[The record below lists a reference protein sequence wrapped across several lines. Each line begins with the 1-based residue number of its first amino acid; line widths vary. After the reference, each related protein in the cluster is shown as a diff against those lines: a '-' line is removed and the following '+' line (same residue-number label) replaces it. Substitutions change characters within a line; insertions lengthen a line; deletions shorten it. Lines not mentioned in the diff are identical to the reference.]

1 MTSSDE
7 MLKESVS
14 ALMDNQASELELRR
28 ILKQLPEDPELAATW
43 RRYQLASHL
52 LHRSET
58 ALLHVDLSSAISR
71 AIETEAAHSVAHQ
84 KLAAPWLRWATKSA
98 VAASVALAVLIG
110 AQQFSAGPAAPL
122 AVAPNAVPAVEI
134 NASAQQVAEANTDLN
149 SGAISVVQSA
159 PDGFSLP
166 SPMAR
171 SVSSQADRLQ
181 TMPVQP
187 MSLDQTDWRN
197 DPEVQAQLNQML
209 LDHASSSATH
219 GSFGLLPYTRIS
231 AAPIES
237 PVVKPSEGA
246 SGKR

>member
-7 MLKESVS
+7 MLKESIS

-58 ALLHVDLSSAISR
+58 ALLKVDLSSAISS
-71 AIETEAAHSVAHQ
+71 AIEAEGAHSVVIQ
-84 KLAAPWLRWATKSA
+84 KTAAPWLRWATKSA

-110 AQQFSAGPAAPL
+110 VQQFGADPAAPM
-122 AVAPNAVPAVEI
+122 AASTNAVPAGEV
-134 NASAQQVAEANTDLN
+134 NSSAQQIAEASQDVN
-149 SGAISVVQSA
+149 SVSVVQTV

-181 TMPVQP
+181 TIPVQP
-187 MSLDQTDWRN
+187 VSLEQTDWRN

-209 LDHASSSATH
+209 LDHANSSATH

-231 AAPIES
+231 SAPLEES
-237 PVVKPSEGA
+237 SAVKPVESV